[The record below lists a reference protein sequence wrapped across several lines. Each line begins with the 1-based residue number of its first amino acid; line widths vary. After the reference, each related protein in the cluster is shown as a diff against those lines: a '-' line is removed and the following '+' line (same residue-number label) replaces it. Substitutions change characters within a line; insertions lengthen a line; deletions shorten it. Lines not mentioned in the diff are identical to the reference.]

1 MRIAALILALIA
13 GPLRAADP
21 GSKDKSPFPGSVE
34 DDSKDLVS
42 PAPVDWTRLYSLAPY
57 REVWTLTVDVKQYD
71 KGLPD
76 VLKIFDDAN
85 VKLTIPLTEFPHGA
99 EAKSQQ
105 LSYKLTEK
113 IGRGLLKKLQKIGA
127 VTGPKITHAGEPV
140 NLAEVSDKL
149 AKLTAD
155 KSAHSTEL
163 AQMPSVSAMVDEMI
177 QHLSAVKQVRESVD
191 TEVLLNMT
199 VREKH

>member
-1 MRIAALILALIA
+1 MRMIVLILALAA
-13 GPLRAADP
+13 GPLRAAEP
-21 GSKDKSPFPGSVE
+21 NSKDKSPFPGAAE
-34 DDSKDLVS
+34 ADSKDLVS

-57 REVWTLTVDVKQYD
+57 REVWTLTVDVKQYE
-71 KGLPD
+71 KGLPQ
-76 VLKIFDDAN
+76 VLKAFEDAK
-85 VKLTIPLTEFPHGA
+85 VKLTMPLSEFPHGA

-113 IGRGLLKKLQKIGA
+113 IGRGLVKKLQKIGTVA
-127 VTGPKITHAGEPV
+127 GPKITHTGEPV
-140 NLAEVSDKL
+140 NLDEVSDKL